1 MLILGGLM
9 KILIV
14 GSGAREHAIGEKI
27 SQSPLCD
34 KIYFAP
40 GNGGTGQVGENV
52 DIKVT
57 DLDGLV
63 AFAEK
68 NKIDFTIVGP
78 EDPLSLGLVDAFE
91 DRGLKIFGPRK
102 EAAKL
107 EGSKAFAKD
116 FMVRHNIATGQYIE
130 TSNLNQAIDFTKKL
144 LEESSK
150 AVIKADGLCAGKGV
164 FIVDNL
170 SDGEKYLRR
179 ILKTGDYGI
188 KKVIIE
194 EFLEGFEMSLIAF
207 VDNHTIKM
215 LPTSKDHKN
224 IFDKDQGLNTGGM
237 GTYSPNIQ
245 ASPYLAD
252 LEDQILNPF
261 LKGIQADK
269 MDFRGV
275 IFIGLM
281 ITADGINVL
290 EFNTRFGDPETQS
303 ILNRLDSDLLDLMIK
318 TSEDKLA
325 EADLVFN
332 DKKVLTLI
340 LASAGYPEAYEK
352 GFEISGLD
360 KLEGVKIYHA
370 GTELEGDKVLTA
382 GGRVLSIV
390 SIEDSFEKAIA
401 KAYKAAKIIDFTGK
415 YYRTDIGP
423 QVQRFYIEEELGDF
437 KEVASILE
445 KNKLDKTKIKVYS
458 RYDYENLNEEAGE
471 DLCKKVAEDK
481 KYFYNSS
488 AFDLQKSFDK
498 GLVVNLNK
506 PADFENIYLEKS
518 LVFACDK
525 DFNKLDLIN
534 LKKALLRGLNGSDG
548 KLLGVPTKIS

>member
-1 MLILGGLM
+1 M

-27 SQSPLCD
+27 SQSTLCD

-40 GNGGTGQVGENV
+40 GNGGTGLVGENV

-78 EDPLSLGLVDAFE
+78 EDPLNLGLVDAFE

-116 FMVRHNIATGQYIE
+116 FMVRHKIATGQYIE
-130 TSNLNQAIDFTKKL
+130 TSNLDQAIDFTKKI

-164 FIVDNL
+164 FIVDNIEE
-170 SDGEKYLRR
+170 GEEYLRK
-179 ILKTGDYGI
+179 ILKSGDYGI

-215 LPTSKDHKN
+215 LPSSKDHKN

-237 GTYSPNIQ
+237 GTYSPNTQ

-281 ITADGINVL
+281 ITADGIKVL

-360 KLEGVKIYHA
+360 KIEGVKIYHA
-370 GTELEGDKVLTA
+370 GTKREGEKLLTA

-390 SIEDSFEKAIA
+390 AIEDSFEEAIN
-401 KAYKAAKIIDFTGK
+401 KAYQAAEEIDFSGK

-423 QVQRFYIEEELGDF
+423 QVQRFYLEEDLADFSQIEELVDENH
-437 KEVASILE
+437 I
-445 KNKLDKTKIKVYS
+445 DKTKVKVYT
-458 RYDYENLNEEAGE
+458 RYDYETLNEEEGLDFSKKLAGS
-471 DLCKKVAEDK
+471 KQV
-481 KYFYNSS
+481 FYNSA
-488 AFDLQKSFDK
+488 AFELQKTFDK
-498 GLVVNLNK
+498 ALVVDIEK
-506 PADFENIYLEKS
+506 PADFEDLDLEKS
-518 LVFACDK
+518 LVLAISKEVKNTDYVS
-525 DFNKLDLIN
+525 
-534 LKKALLRGLNGSDG
+534 LKKDLL
-548 KLLGVPTKIS
+548 KLLKGSEGKVLGLPTKIS

>member
-1 MLILGGLM
+1 M
-9 KILIV
+9 KILVV

-40 GNGGTGQVGENV
+40 GNGGTGLVGENV
-52 DIKVT
+52 DIKGT

-78 EDPLSLGLVDAFE
+78 EDPLNLGLVDAFE
-91 DRGLKIFGPRK
+91 ARGLKIFGPKK

-116 FMVRHNIATGQYIE
+116 FMVRHKIATGQYIE
-130 TSNLNQAIDFTKKL
+130 TSNLDQAIDFTKKL

-164 FIVDNL
+164 FIVDNIEE
-170 SDGEKYLRR
+170 GEEYLRK
-179 ILKTGDYGI
+179 ILKSGDYGI

-215 LPTSKDHKN
+215 LPSSKDHKN

-237 GTYSPNIQ
+237 GTYSPNTQ

-269 MDFRGV
+269 IDFRGV

-281 ITADGINVL
+281 ITEDGIKVL

-318 TSEDKLA
+318 TSEDKLDQ
-325 EADLVFN
+325 ADLVFN

-352 GFEISGLD
+352 GFKISGLD
-360 KLEGVKIYHA
+360 KIEGVKIYHA
-370 GTELEGDKVLTA
+370 GTKLDGEKLLTA

-390 SIEDSFEKAIA
+390 AIEDSFEEAIN
-401 KAYKAAKIIDFTGK
+401 KAYQAAEVIDFSGK

-423 QVQRFYIEEELGDF
+423 QVQRFYIEEDLADF
-437 KEVASILE
+437 SQIEDLLDKSQI
-445 KNKLDKTKIKVYS
+445 DKTKVQIYT
-458 RYDYENLNEEAGE
+458 RYDYETLNEEEGLNFSKKLAGS
-471 DLCKKVAEDK
+471 KKC
-481 KYFYNSS
+481 YYNST
-488 AFDLQKSFDK
+488 AFDLQKTFDK
-498 GLVVNLNK
+498 ALVVAMEK
-506 PADFENIYLEKS
+506 PAEIKDLDIEKS
-518 LVFACDK
+518 LVLAISKEVKNFDC
-525 DFNKLDLIN
+525 IG
-534 LKKALLRGLNGSDG
+534 LKKDLLKSLKGLEG
-548 KLLGVPTKIS
+548 KVLGVPTKIS

>member
-1 MLILGGLM
+1 M

-68 NKIDFTIVGP
+68 NEIDFTIVGP
-78 EDPLSLGLVDAFE
+78 EDPLNLGLVDAFE

-102 EAAKL
+102 EAANL

-130 TSNLNQAIDFTKKL
+130 TSNLGQAIDFTKKL

-164 FIVDNL
+164 FIVDNIA
-170 SDGEKYLRR
+170 DGEKYLRR
-179 ILKTGDYGI
+179 ILKTGDYGK

-245 ASPYLAD
+245 ASPYLDD
-252 LEDQILNPF
+252 LEEEILNPF

-281 ITADGINVL
+281 ITADGIKVL

-318 TSEDKLA
+318 TSEDKLDQ
-325 EADLVFN
+325 ADLVFN
-332 DKKVLTLI
+332 NKKVLTLI
-340 LASAGYPEAYEK
+340 LASAGYPESYEK

-360 KLEGVKIYHA
+360 QLEGVKVYHA
-370 GTELEGDKVLTA
+370 GTKLEGDKLLTA

-390 SIEDSFEKAIA
+390 AIDDSFEEAIN
-401 KAYKAAKIIDFTGK
+401 KAYKAAEVIDFSGK

-423 QVQRFYIEEELGDF
+423 QVQRFYIAENLKDF
-437 KEVASILE
+437 EDIE
-445 KNKLDKTKIKVYS
+445 KLLDKNNIDKTKVKVYF
-458 RYDYENLNEEAGE
+458 RYDYENLNQEEGQ
-471 DLCKKVAEDK
+471 DLCKNLAGDK
-481 KYFYNSS
+481 KSFYNLA
-488 AFDLQKSFDK
+488 AFDLQKTFDK
-498 GLVVNLNK
+498 ALIVDLEK
-506 PADFENIYLEKS
+506 EADFENIYLEKA
-518 LVFACDK
+518 LVLASSK
-525 DFNKLDLIN
+525 EVNKLDFIN
-534 LKKALLRGLNGSDG
+534 LKRDLLEVLMAREG

>member
-1 MLILGGLM
+1 M

-40 GNGGTGQVGENV
+40 GNGGTGLIGENA

-78 EDPLSLGLVDAFE
+78 EDPLNLGLVDVFE

-116 FMVRHNIATGQYIE
+116 FMVRHKIATGQYIE
-130 TSNLNQAIDFTKKL
+130 TSNLDQAIDFTKKL

-164 FIVDNL
+164 FIVDNIEE
-170 SDGEKYLRR
+170 GEEYLRK
-179 ILKTGDYGI
+179 ILKSGDYGI

-215 LPTSKDHKN
+215 LPSSKDHKN

-237 GTYSPNIQ
+237 GTYSPNTQ
-245 ASPYLAD
+245 ASPYLTD

-281 ITADGINVL
+281 ITADGIKVL

-318 TSEDKLA
+318 TSDNKLDQ
-325 EADLVFN
+325 ADLVFN

-340 LASAGYPEAYEK
+340 LASEGYPESYEK

-360 KLEGVKIYHA
+360 KLKGVKVYHA
-370 GTELEGDKVLTA
+370 GTKLEGEKLLTA

-390 SIEDSFEKAIA
+390 AIEDSFEEAIN
-401 KAYKAAKIIDFTGK
+401 KAYQAAEVIDFSGK

-423 QVQRFYIEEELGDF
+423 QVQRFYIEEDLADF
-437 KEVASILE
+437 NQIADLLD
-445 KNKLDKTKIKVYS
+445 KNHIDKTKVKVFT
-458 RYDYENLNEEAGE
+458 RYDYESLNEEEGLDFSKKLAGS
-471 DLCKKVAEDK
+471 KKC
-481 KYFYNSS
+481 FYNSA
-488 AFDLQKSFDK
+488 AFDLQKTFDK
-498 GLVVNLNK
+498 VLVVAMEK
-506 PADFENIYLEKS
+506 PADIKDLDLEKS
-518 LVFACDK
+518 LVLAISKEVKNFDCTC
-525 DFNKLDLIN
+525 
-534 LKKALLRGLNGSDG
+534 LKKDLLTILRGLEG
-548 KLLGVPTKIS
+548 KVLGVPTKIS

>member
-1 MLILGGLM
+1 M

-27 SQSPLCD
+27 SQSPMCD

-40 GNGGTGQVGENV
+40 GNGGTGKVGENV

-78 EDPLSLGLVDAFE
+78 EDPLNLGLVDVFE
-91 DRGLKIFGPRK
+91 DKGLKIFGPRK
-102 EAAKL
+102 ESARL

-245 ASPYLAD
+245 ARPYLAD
-252 LEDQILNPF
+252 LEEEILNPF

-281 ITADGINVL
+281 ITADGIKVL

-325 EADLVFN
+325 EADLIFN

-340 LASAGYPEAYEK
+340 LASAGYPESYKK
-352 GFEISGLD
+352 GYEISNIHQ
-360 KLEGVKIYHA
+360 LEGVKVYHA
-370 GTELEGDKVLTA
+370 GTKLEDDKLVTA
-382 GGRVLSIV
+382 GGRVLSV
-390 SIEDSFEKAIA
+390 VAIEDSFEEAIN
-401 KAYKAAKIIDFTGK
+401 KAYKAAETIDFEGK

-423 QVQRFYIEEELGDF
+423 QVQRFYIEEDLGDF
-437 KEVASILE
+437 EEIEKLLE
-445 KNKLDKTKIKVYS
+445 KNNIDKSKIKVYS
-458 RYDYENLNEEAGE
+458 RYDYENLNQEEGK
-471 DLCKKVAEDK
+471 DLCKTLAGNK
-481 KYFYNSS
+481 KSFYNLK
-488 AFDLQKSFDK
+488 AFDLQKTFEK
-498 GLVVNLNK
+498 ALVVDLK
-506 PADFENIYLEKS
+506 KEVEFENMYLEKS
-518 LVFACDK
+518 LVLASSK
-525 DFNKLDLIN
+525 EVNKNDFIN
-534 LKKALLRGLNGSDG
+534 LKRALLEILQGSDG